1 MRKIPFL
8 LSIVASISLC
18 SQAVARIGENE
29 GECTARYGT
38 PQTGSWETNENKR
51 TPLLPTGYTKTYFY
65 DEWKIRVH
73 FLEFNG
79 PAVKLTFAKRKGSVI
94 MKEEELVAI
103 LKANTQPGCTWA
115 ALPYENP
122 KSPNTGL
129 AKAAEA
135 FMAGAMHAKRLK
147 CSNGNTAEIALQRTM
162 LTIETPEAQAIEP
175 KPTPKPVPQ
184 F

>member
-1 MRKIPFL
+1 MKKFPLL
-8 LSIVASISLC
+8 LSIVASLSLC
-18 SQAVARIGENE
+18 SQALARIGENE

-38 PQTGSWETNENKR
+38 PQTGSWETTENKKK
-51 TPLLPTGYTKTYFY
+51 PLLPAGYTKTYFY
-65 DEWKIRVH
+65 DDWKIRVH

-94 MKEEELVAI
+94 MKEEEVAAI

-115 ALPYENP
+115 AQAYENP

-129 AKAAEA
+129 AKIAEA
-135 FMAGAMHAKRLK
+135 FVAETMHAKRLK
-147 CSNGNTAEIALQRTM
+147 CSNGNTAEVELQRTM
-162 LTIETPEAQAIEP
+162 VTIETPEARMLEP
-175 KPTPKPVPQ
+175 KPNKKSTPE